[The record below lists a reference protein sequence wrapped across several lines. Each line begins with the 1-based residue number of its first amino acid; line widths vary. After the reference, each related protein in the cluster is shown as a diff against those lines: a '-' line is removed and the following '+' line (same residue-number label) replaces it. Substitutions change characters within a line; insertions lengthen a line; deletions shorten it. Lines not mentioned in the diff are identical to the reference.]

1 MAIFAWLRLLLIV
14 LCVPAFLL
22 LLLLLLLLFVRL
34 FVCDLV
40 TCALEL
46 VHTQKSFERRSH
58 PEVTLCG

>member
-1 MAIFAWLRLLLIV
+1 MLVFALDCAV
-14 LCVPAFLL
+14 CAS
-22 LLLLLLLLFVRL
+22 LFVVVVAAAVIVCL

-46 VHTQKSFERRSH
+46 VHTQKGFERRSH